1 MKRTDQEFME
11 LFRLHPQD
19 AMEALIEQ
27 YTGLVWKISSD
38 YLNNTEDIK
47 ECVNDTFAAFYQ
59 QRADF
64 HPSKGTLSSYLCAIA
79 KHKAIRRYHTNR
91 PEQYSESFEAIQYA
105 DPSDETDTAEW
116 RLTLEQAFHILS
128 SDEFRLIHMKYY
140 EDMSIKEIADALNIP
155 YETVKKR
162 HQRSIG
168 KLKKALA
175 GLLILTLIGVL
186 AACAYMV
193 LRYFGVVPGYGINQN
208 ETAAVYVLEECVTGN
223 KDTDGT
229 GEIREYIVEDAY
241 FLNDLFQ
248 ITLTISQ
255 EPPSLL
261 TMYGDDVLTIDGI
274 TYTAIQQTSVKLSET
289 SDRITVEYHDVLPPP
304 RDVTRM
310 EISFCYDGVPLDFTM
325 IPISEKDTEE
335 FSTAMI
341 NGRGLLAIPK
351 QIYGN
356 LVIELHPLNQEP
368 IQILPS
374 LVHSLYGD
382 TNADSTPVTLTDSAG
397 TILVGTCI
405 GYSPVSSAAFYNW
418 NFGSVSPGTY
428 TLHVPYL
435 CETIELPDDFSI
447 EVNVNGFDTEMLYEI
462 PGGTVRIADCR
473 PISADELPNTDEM
486 TRFALPD
493 TDYWLITLEL
503 HSDRGE
509 FQILGLNL
517 RAEAKFESESE
528 SNAKHE
534 PAKSA
539 DIGIG
544 TVMPTEHGQISYLLS
559 VPSNKEALSSFLLT
573 PSDSMMGPMLY
584 RRWNQAFELTI
595 HVPESET

>member
-27 YTGLVWKISSD
+27 YTGLVWKIASD
-38 YLNNTEDIK
+38 HLNNTEDIK

-79 KHKAIRRYHTNR
+79 KHKAIRRYHINR
-91 PEQYSESFEAIQYA
+91 SEQYSESFDALQYA
-105 DPSDETDTAEW
+105 DPSDKTDTAEW

-140 EDMSIKEIADALNIP
+140 EDMSIKEIADALDLP

-162 HQRSIG
+162 HQRSIS

-208 ETAAVYVLEECVTGN
+208 ETAAVYVLEECVTGSQ
-223 KDTDGT
+223 DTDGT
-229 GEIREYIVEDAY
+229 GKFREYTVEDAY

-248 ITLTISQ
+248 ITLKISQ
-255 EPPSLL
+255 ETPSLL
-261 TMYGDDVLTIDGI
+261 TMYGDDVLTIDDI
-274 TYTAIQQTSVKLSET
+274 TYTAIQQTSVKLNET
-289 SDRITVEYHDVLPPP
+289 SNRITVEYHGVLPPP
-304 RDVTRM
+304 RDITSM

-351 QIYGN
+351 QVYGN
-356 LVIELHPLNQEP
+356 LIIELHPLNQEP

-374 LVHSLYGD
+374 LVNSLYGEM
-382 TNADSTPVTLTDSAG
+382 NADSTPVTLTDNTG
-397 TILVGTCI
+397 TVLSGACI

-418 NFGSVSPGTY
+418 NFGAVSPGTY

-435 CETIELPDDFSI
+435 CEALELPDDFLI
-447 EVNVNGFDTEMLYEI
+447 EWNINGFDSEMIYEI
-462 PGGTVRIADCR
+462 PGGTVQIADCR
-473 PISADELPNTDEM
+473 PISADELPNTDDM

-493 TDYWLITLEL
+493 TDYWLVTLEL
-503 HSDRGE
+503 RSNRSE

-517 RAEAKFESESE
+517 RAEAKFENEAE
-528 SNAKHE
+528 SNAE
-534 PAKSA
+534 SSLPSSSA
-539 DIGIG
+539 IGIG
-544 TVMPTEHGQISYLLS
+544 TVTPTENGQISYLLS
-559 VPSNKEALSSFLLT
+559 VPSGEEALSGFLLT
-573 PSDSMMGPMLY
+573 PSDSMMGPKLY
-584 RRWNQAFELTI
+584 RRWDQSFDLTI
-595 HVPESET
+595 QVPEPEV